1 MDVLSGLTAAKQAY
15 DLLKTIKETRDDAVI
30 ATAVGDLHQRI
41 TELQMLNAELSGLYQ
56 AEKDVAMKLR
66 DENRKIEMF
75 IVQAENYELHT
86 TEGGSVVYRSKL
98 PSDSVVQSHYL
109 CTHCFGEHKIS
120 ILQPSV
126 ETIKSMGFFV
136 HHCPRCKNQ
145 YRMNK
150 VPPLPDI
157 HVPPLSRW

>member
-30 ATAVGDLHQRI
+30 ATALGDLHHRI

-66 DENRKIEMF
+66 DKNRKIEMF
-75 IVQAENYELHT
+75 AVQSENYELHT
-86 TEGGSVVYRSKL
+86 TEGGSVVYRSK
-98 PSDSVVQSHYL
+98 PATDAIINAHYL
-109 CTHCFGEHKIS
+109 CAHCFGEYQIS

-136 HHCPRCKNQ
+136 HRCPRCKNE
-145 YRMNK
+145 YRMDK
-150 VPPLPDI
+150 VPPLPDV

>member
-1 MDVLSGLTAAKQAY
+1 MDVMASIAAAKQAY
-15 DLLKTIKETRDDAVI
+15 DLLKVIKESHDESVI
-30 ATAVGDLHQRI
+30 RKAAGELSEKITA
-41 TELQMLNAELSGLYQ
+41 LQMLNAEISGLYQ
-56 AEKDVAMKLR
+56 AEKDVTMKLR

-75 IVQAENYELHT
+75 VVQAENYELHT

-120 ILQPSV
+120 ILQPGV